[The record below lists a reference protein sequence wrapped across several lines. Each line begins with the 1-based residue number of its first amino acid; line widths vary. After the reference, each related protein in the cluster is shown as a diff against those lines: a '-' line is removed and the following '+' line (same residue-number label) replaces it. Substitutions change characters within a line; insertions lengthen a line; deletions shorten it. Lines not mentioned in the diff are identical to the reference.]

1 VSVHAHTGRAE
12 NLRAVAAPGAPALR
26 TMPVYVPHEFQVADR
41 NLLHDLIER
50 FSFAMLVTTQ
60 DGRPVASHLPFLV
73 QRDAGD
79 HGTLVG
85 HMARANRQWK
95 DFERS
100 GEALVIFQGE
110 HGYVS
115 PSWYETH
122 PSVPTWNYL
131 AVHAY
136 GIPHVIEDA
145 ERIRTILRALVAKN
159 EAGFDEPWPMDLPND
174 YLRKMIGGIVVFEI
188 PLTRLEGKFKLSQ
201 NRPVPDRRRVIAT
214 LAASVDP
221 TQRALATAMQV
232 ALDRAGSRSEGA

>member
-1 VSVHAHTGRAE
+1 
-12 NLRAVAAPGAPALR
+12 
-26 TMPVYVPHEFQVADR
+26 MPVYVPREFKVADLA
-41 NLLHDLIER
+41 LLHDLIER

-60 DGRPVASHLPFLV
+60 DGRPVATHLPFLV

-85 HMARANRQWK
+85 HMARANPQWK
-95 DFERS
+95 DFGRS
-100 GEALVIFQGE
+100 GEALAIFQGE

-131 AVHAY
+131 TVHAY
-136 GIPHVIEDA
+136 GIPRVIDDA

-159 EAGFDEPWPMDLPND
+159 EAGFDEPWPMDLPDD

-188 PLTRLEGKFKLSQ
+188 PLSRLEGKFKLSQ
-201 NRPVPDRRRVIAT
+201 NRPVADRRRVIAT
-214 LAASVDP
+214 LAASADP
-221 TQRALATAMQV
+221 TQRALAVAMQV
-232 ALDRAGSRSEGA
+232 ALDGDDSSSADA

>member
-1 VSVHAHTGRAE
+1 VAVDARPGGAE
-12 NLRAVAAPGAPALR
+12 NLRAAGATGVAALR
-26 TMPVYVPHEFQVADR
+26 TMPVYIPQEFQVADR

-85 HMARANRQWK
+85 HMARANRQWQG
-95 DFERS
+95 FGGA

-136 GIPHVIEDA
+136 GIPRVIEDA
-145 ERIRTILRALVAKN
+145 ERIRAILRTLVAKN
-159 EAGFDEPWPMDLPND
+159 EAGFDEPWPMDLPDD
-174 YLRKMIGGIVVFEI
+174 YLRKMIGGIVAFEI
-188 PLTRLEGKFKLSQ
+188 PLSRLEGKFKLSQ
-201 NRPVPDRRRVIAT
+201 NRPVGDRQRVIAT
-214 LAASVDP
+214 LAASEDP
-221 TQRALATAMQV
+221 TQRALAAAMQV
-232 ALDRAGSRSEGA
+232 ALGTDGGRSEGL